1 MRGHCQM
8 GNRPA
13 FPEFS
18 RVGLGPFPPA
28 RAEPHCSH
36 RPHVLSRVQ
45 DTTVSTHGACWPGP
59 GGQHTLQPS
68 ACDILFYFFT
78 QQKLL
83 FSTNRSPRID
93 RLYPRQFWC
102 NPRPTERRRGP
113 HGRDGPRKGSGR
125 DAQPLCSGADGVRNV
140 GESWEQQGG
149 NLYCSPT
156 ASGPAAANATHF
168 MQRNLE
174 RGTGGDAAAESS
186 SSMMVCCQLEPDTL
200 SLSLSHTHAHKTA
213 VGASTFPHLH
223 QRRSGT
229 QLRCEGRRHLHH
241 HPTRASI
248 GPGPQS
254 LELPDKGLEPI

>member
-1 MRGHCQM
+1 MCSLGCRTPLFRHTELASLADLELEDNTHCSRLHVIFYFIFLRSKNSCFQPIVLLASIGSIPGSSGATHAQPSGAGDHTDGMDHGRAPDGTRNRCARGRTVCAMSASH
-8 GNRPA
+8 GN
-13 FPEFS
+13 S
-18 RVGLGPFPPA
+18 RVAIYTA
-28 RAEPHCSH
+28 R
-36 RPHVLSRVQ
+36 R
-45 DTTVSTHGACWPGP
+45 
-59 GGQHTLQPS
+59 
-68 ACDILFYFFT
+68 
-78 QQKLL
+78 
-83 FSTNRSPRID
+83 
-93 RLYPRQFWC
+93 PRQVLQL
-102 NPRPTERRRGP
+102 PMPP
-113 HGRDGPRKGSGR
+113 K
-125 DAQPLCSGADGVRNV
+125 
-140 GESWEQQGG
+140 
-149 NLYCSPT
+149 
-156 ASGPAAANATHF
+156 F